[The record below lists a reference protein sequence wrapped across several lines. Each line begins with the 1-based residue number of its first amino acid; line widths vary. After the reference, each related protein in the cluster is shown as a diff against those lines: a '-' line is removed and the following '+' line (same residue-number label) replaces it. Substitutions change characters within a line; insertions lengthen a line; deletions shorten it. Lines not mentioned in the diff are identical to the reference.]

1 MRSEQFKYDRVVVK
15 QSDRDNEI
23 YVFIE
28 KDIYHPETGEVTDIR
43 ETMID
48 VNALTQRITAF
59 EEEIIALRELKEK
72 IELQVSYVNPADLQ
86 NVKNRVKRNFELKVQ
101 NFLAKKDN
109 GDDRYTW
116 YHGTVFL
123 NLKFSLNSIPE
134 DQRTPEMIQ
143 ALSRLYE
150 LEIWQGS
157 VFNYLESQLLI
168 LMEQTD
174 IESVRQTESNFN
186 LSVFEATDPDVYLSE
201 FNQFI

>member
-1 MRSEQFKYDRVVVK
+1 MRSYQYKYDRILVEK
-15 QSDRDNEI
+15 HGNEL
-23 YVFIE
+23 YVFLE
-28 KDIYHPETGEVTDIR
+28 KDIYDQQTGLVSETSKNLIEV
-43 ETMID
+43 
-48 VNALTQRITAF
+48 NKLAQRIVVL
-59 EEEIIALRELKEK
+59 EEEIIELRDLKEK
-72 IELQVSYVNPADLQ
+72 IELEVSYVSPADLQ
-86 NVKNRVKRNFELKVQ
+86 NVKNRVKRNLELKIQ
-101 NFLAKKDN
+101 NFLAKKDDGN
-109 GDDRYTW
+109 DRYTW

-174 IESVRQTESNFN
+174 IESVRQTESNFD